1 MVKRCAKC
9 NSFKKKEVVMVEVN
23 GKQMCPACYAKY
35 METNKVEEKVTVIS
49 SLKTE
54 NVLLL
59 DSKKLIS
66 EEIIIPG
73 RQGITNFQMIP
84 VIKKAVDENDF
95 KVVKFM
101 KDMYQNVFES
111 TFKYIGKKR
120 QQKLNALN
128 II

>member
-1 MVKRCAKC
+1 MVKRCVKC
-9 NSFKKKEVVMVEVN
+9 NSFQKKETVMVEVN

-35 METNKVEEKVTVIS
+35 MEANKVEVIS
-49 SLKTE
+49 SSKIE

>member
-1 MVKRCAKC
+1 MVKRCVKC

-23 GKQMCPACYAKY
+23 GKQMCPACYAEY
-35 METNKVEEKVTVIS
+35 METNKVEKVEVIS
-49 SLKTE
+49 SSKTE
-54 NVLLL
+54 NILLL

-66 EEIIIPG
+66 EEIIVPG

-84 VIKKAVDENDF
+84 VIKQAVDKNDF